1 MSMADEDSA
10 EIEISCLGLYWTY
23 NALWNNGVDVR
34 EESVLDITNKYRC
47 IGIWFGPTLFTAPL
61 FSASKSLSTSCA
73 LGLVHVCTMQQNMNI
88 TPSLSHAY
96 SLHISHVSNR
106 TIYYYTIV
114 PPSCYMLQIDYHITS
129 LSKCLM
135 FHSVVYLYIWNTCMV
150 LSQIVP

>member
-1 MSMADEDSA
+1 MLFEIMGLMSEKNLYS
-10 EIEISCLGLYWTY
+10 ISLINIDVLVFGLGQHYLLLHYLVWANIIYCST
-23 NALWNNGVDVR
+23 
-34 EESVLDITNKYRC
+34 
-47 IGIWFGPTLFTAPL
+47 TL
-61 FSASKSLSTSCA
+61 SKSLSTSCA

-88 TPSLSHAY
+88 TPPLSHAY